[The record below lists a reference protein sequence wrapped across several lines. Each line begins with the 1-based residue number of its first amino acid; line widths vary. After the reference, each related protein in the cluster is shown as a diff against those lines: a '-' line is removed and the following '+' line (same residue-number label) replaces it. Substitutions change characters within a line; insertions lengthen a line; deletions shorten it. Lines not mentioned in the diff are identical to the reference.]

1 MSTQFTV
8 HKGTLDGSSPQQI
21 DPNTMYMV
29 DFSKMESVNDLVVIL
44 AAMGISF
51 PATHPHF
58 DQVKRL
64 LNLDNPIPIQQPNVQ
79 PEGKKLSLPKL
90 KTLK

>member
-8 HKGTLDGSSPQQI
+8 HKGTLDGRTQQV
-21 DPNTMYMV
+21 DPNSLYMV
-29 DFSKMESVNDLVVIL
+29 DFSKMESVNDLIL
-44 AAMGISF
+44 VMAAMGIAL

-58 DQVKRL
+58 DQVKRF

-90 KTLK
+90 KPIK